1 MHPQVVK
8 HEMGTCP
15 ICAMDLVPF
24 EKNSD
29 DKSIKLDAQRQLL
42 ANIATIRI
50 GDATNV
56 QTQSVL
62 NGRLVIN
69 PEQSNY
75 ISAKI
80 AGRVE
85 QLYVRETGVPVK
97 KGQALYQ
104 LYSEQLCGRRH
115 VQQGDLRIR
124 YAGGDA
130 EVRDQCQCPLRGD
143 AYDVPDGHARRD
155 T

>member
-1 MHPQVVK
+1 MKRVKNVIFAFFLVSLIIGAIGCSGEKKTTDKTADETKQTYTCPMHPQVVK

-62 NGRLVIN
+62 NGRLVVN

-85 QLYVRETGVPVK
+85 QLYVRETGV
-97 KGQALYQ
+97 
-104 LYSEQLCGRRH
+104 
-115 VQQGDLRIR
+115 
-124 YAGGDA
+124 
-130 EVRDQCQCPLRGD
+130 
-143 AYDVPDGHARRD
+143 
-155 T
+155 